1 MIDHVE
7 LREGL
12 YRDSV
17 TLMLLTRTLSQ
28 DTSIT
33 DPIVAM
39 ATPLNLDLARTA
51 GYKIPDG
58 SGSQLLIAFRA
69 DEDEVALCLERI
81 DDLLSRSLEVTAA
94 HEASDHSATSL
105 RRLVTDSQSNIALIS
120 VPGEHAA
127 YQAVEVIEAGANP
140 VIFSDNVSIK
150 NELALKLEAKNR
162 GLLVM
167 GPDCGTVIVDGVGLG
182 LRMSY
187 PLGLLA

>member
-28 DTSIT
+28 DTTIS

-58 SGSQLLIAFRA
+58 SGSQLLIALRA
-69 DEDEVALCLERI
+69 DEDEVALCLETLHPYGLANEIPGLDYFLVLGLKRV
-81 DDLLSRSLEVTAA
+81 LVG
-94 HEASDHSATSL
+94 SL
-105 RRLVTDSQSNIALIS
+105 RNLI
-120 VPGEHAA
+120 
-127 YQAVEVIEAGANP
+127 
-140 VIFSDNVSIK
+140 
-150 NELALKLEAKNR
+150 
-162 GLLVM
+162 
-167 GPDCGTVIVDGVGLG
+167 
-182 LRMSY
+182 
-187 PLGLLA
+187 